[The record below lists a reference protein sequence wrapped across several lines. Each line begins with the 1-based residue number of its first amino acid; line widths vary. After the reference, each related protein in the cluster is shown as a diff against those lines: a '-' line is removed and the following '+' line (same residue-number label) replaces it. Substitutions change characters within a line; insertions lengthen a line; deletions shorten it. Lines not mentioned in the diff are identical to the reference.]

1 MANSSSSKPPAS
13 RASVR
18 SKSPASKGQRGA
30 RGSVKASRFSL
41 SKEAW
46 SVVALIGS
54 VLVAV
59 GAYTHVLGPL
69 GAFFHGFLAVLFG
82 NGGWVVVVLGAVV
95 SFGVLAGLRYAKSSW
110 VWLDVVVLQLTVASI
125 YGVLHEVHHHG
136 HFSFVGVVHYGGV
149 FGELLGYVFI
159 HLAGETGA
167 FVVISII
174 ALISIFHLLGLHLE
188 KISSLMSN
196 ALRDTRQGVISTRSN
211 SSNVSEPELD
221 SGAAGSRRRGEHVSP
236 VLSKGELEPEP
247 LIYDIPIF
255 SPHSDVVEKESR
267 RRRSKRGVE
276 DSDPDVKEKDDVI
289 DLSLIEDL
297 QDNAPAK
304 TTATSEV
311 AGNWRL
317 PPRTILSRGSK
328 QKLDKAELIER
339 GNALQSSLGTFGVG
353 VKVVGMT
360 VGPTVTRYELE
371 LAEGVKVSRLLALH
385 RDIAYAMAATDVRI
399 LAPIPG
405 RSAVGVEV
413 PNRTRETVTLGDVMA
428 SAEMSRATH
437 PLQVPIG
444 KDIAGSTVVAN
455 LAEMPHVLIA
465 GSTGSGK
472 SSALN
477 SILTSILMRS
487 TPEEVRLIL
496 IDPKRVELGQYSRLP
511 HLLTSVVVDPKKAAN
526 ALAWAVKEMENRYDL
541 LAAVGVRDITGY
553 NALIKEANKEGVD
566 KRTLSME
573 IFGDP
578 THEDA
583 IRPLPF
589 ILVVVDEL
597 NDLMMVAARDVED
610 SICRI
615 AQKARAVGI
624 HLIIATQRP
633 SVDVITGVIKAN
645 VPSRIAFSV
654 ASLAD
659 SRVVL
664 DQSGAEKLVGKGD
677 LLMITASSSHP
688 RRVQAPWV
696 SESEVRQVVSH
707 WLRLGGP
714 SYIEGV
720 EGDGNERESV
730 FGGSSQDDELY
741 KEAVRL
747 VVTSQ
752 LGSTSMLQRKLK
764 VGFARAGRIMDLLE
778 QGGIVGPPE
787 GSKPRAVLVTP
798 EQLEELNI

>member
-1 MANSSSSKPPAS
+1 MANSPRLKASSGKHKAVSGSRRSSRTSSSS
-13 RASVR
+13 RWKVN
-18 SKSPASKGQRGA
+18 
-30 RGSVKASRFSL
+30 L

-46 SVVALIGS
+46 SIVALVVS
-54 VLVAV
+54 VLAGV
-59 GAYTHVLGPL
+59 GAYTSVLGPL
-69 GAFFHGFLAVLFG
+69 GSFFHGFLEVFFG
-82 NGGWVVVVLGAVV
+82 HGGWVAIVGVAVV
-95 SFGVLAGLRYAKSSW
+95 AFGILANLKYARSKMSI
-110 VWLDVVVLQLTVASI
+110 VDVAIVQIMVASI
-125 YGVLHEVHHHG
+125 YGVVHEMNHNG
-136 HFSFVGVVHYGGV
+136 HFSMVGVVHYGGIIGEI
-149 FGELLGYVFI
+149 FGYMFLHVAGEVGAYVLIGLLLLIAVAN
-159 HLAGETGA
+159 LAG
-167 FVVISII
+167 
-174 ALISIFHLLGLHLE
+174 FHLE
-188 KISSLMSN
+188 RISSLVSSR
-196 ALRDTRQGVISTRSN
+196 LQEPKVSTQKVIAPGDERIERERVKILQKQKN
-211 SSNVSEPELD
+211 SKTTKNSQEDLPEFQ
-221 SGAAGSRRRGEHVSP
+221 
-236 VLSKGELEPEP
+236 
-247 LIYDIPIF
+247 DIPIF
-255 SPHSDVVEKESR
+255 
-267 RRRSKRGVE
+267 
-276 DSDPDVKEKDDVI
+276 
-289 DLSLIEDL
+289 
-297 QDNAPAK
+297 APGGE
-304 TTATSEV
+304 TREV
-311 AGNWRL
+311 ANGYDHLSSQGSEAKGHGVSQKIVDLPRLEAREGVVSRTGQGVNGSWRL
-317 PPRTILSRGSK
+317 PSKTILSRGSK
-328 QKLDKAELIER
+328 QKLNKAELIER

-371 LAEGVKVSRLLALH
+371 LAEGVKVNRLLSLH

-428 SAEMSRATH
+428 SSEMSRTRH
-437 PLQVPIG
+437 PLQVPVG
-444 KDIAGSTVVAN
+444 KDISGTTVVAN

-487 TPEEVRLIL
+487 TPDEVRLIL

-511 HLLTSVVVDPKKAAN
+511 HLLTNVVVDPKKAAN

-553 NALIKEANKEGVD
+553 NALIREANSEGVD
-566 KRTLSME
+566 KKTLSQE
-573 IFGDP
+573 IFGDSD
-578 THEDA
+578 HEDA
-583 IRPLPF
+583 IVPLPF

-696 SESEVRQVVSH
+696 TESEVRQVVSH

-714 SYIEGV
+714 SYVEGV
-720 EGDGNERESV
+720 EGDSGGRESM
-730 FGGSSQDDELY
+730 FSGSSQDDDLY
-741 KEAVRL
+741 REAVKL
-747 VVTSQ
+747 VVGSQ

-798 EQLEELNI
+798 EQLEDLNI

>member
-1 MANSSSSKPPAS
+1 MANSPRSSTTKSRGKTKVSSRPVSPRARSTSKW
-13 RASVR
+13 RI
-18 SKSPASKGQRGA
+18 
-30 RGSVKASRFSL
+30 SL

-46 SVVALIGS
+46 SVVALVGS
-54 VLVAV
+54 LLVGI
-59 GAYTHVLGPL
+59 GAYSHVLGPL
-69 GAFFHGFLAVLFG
+69 GSFFHGFLAVLFG
-82 NGGWVVVVLGAVV
+82 HSGWVIVVGAAVV
-95 SFGVLAGLRYAKSSW
+95 SIGILANFKYAASKMSIA
-110 VWLDVVVLQLTVASI
+110 DVAVVQLMVAAV
-125 YGVLHEVHHHG
+125 YGVVHETNHGG

-149 FGELLGYVFI
+149 LGELFGYLFL
-159 HLAGETGA
+159 HLAGEIGG
-167 FVVISII
+167 FVLIGLVMFL
-174 ALISIFHLLGLHLE
+174 ALANFLGLHLE
-188 KISSLMSN
+188 RVSFWVSSRLRESKAAARTGSFVQDEHSDRERVKVLKRPKGSN
-196 ALRDTRQGVISTRSN
+196 APTELQGEV
-211 SSNVSEPELD
+211 PEFQ
-221 SGAAGSRRRGEHVSP
+221 
-236 VLSKGELEPEP
+236 
-247 LIYDIPIF
+247 DIPIF
-255 SPHSDVVEKESR
+255 APSSEHEVTAKGVSSPQIQ
-267 RRRSKRGVE
+267 SK
-276 DSDPDVKEKDDVI
+276 DVKEKDGAFELI
-289 DLSLIEDL
+289 DLAGFEDR
-297 QDNAPAK
+297 DAGEFMSKNSV
-304 TTATSEV
+304 SET
-311 AGNWRL
+311 WRL
-317 PPRTILSRGSK
+317 PPKSILSRGSK
-328 QKLDKAELIER
+328 QKLNKAELIER

-353 VKVVGMT
+353 VRVVGMT

-371 LAEGVKVSRLLALH
+371 LAEGVKVNRLLSLH

-413 PNRTRETVTLGDVMA
+413 PNKTRETVTLGDVMA
-428 SAEMSRATH
+428 SSEMSRAKH

-444 KDIAGSTVVAN
+444 KDISGSTVVAN

-487 TPEEVRLIL
+487 TPDEVRLIL

-553 NALIKEANKEGVD
+553 NALIREANSEGVD
-566 KRTLSME
+566 KKTLSQE
-573 IFGDP
+573 IFGDIN
-578 THEDA
+578 HEDA
-583 IRPLPF
+583 IVPLPF

-677 LLMITASSSHP
+677 LLMITAASSHP
-688 RRVQAPWV
+688 KRVQAPWV
-696 SESEVRQVVSH
+696 SEAEVRQAVAH
-707 WLRLGGP
+707 WSRLGGP
-714 SYIEGV
+714 SYVEGV
-720 EGDGNERESV
+720 EGEGNARES
-730 FGGSSQDDELY
+730 FLGGSTQDDDLY
-741 KEAVRL
+741 REAVKL
-747 VVTSQ
+747 VVSSQ

-787 GSKPRAVLVTP
+787 GSKPRVVLVTP
-798 EQLEELNI
+798 EQLEDLNS

>member
-1 MANSSSSKPPAS
+1 MANSSRSNTTKSRGTTKVSARSAAPRVSST
-13 RASVR
+13 R
-18 SKSPASKGQRGA
+18 
-30 RGSVKASRFSL
+30 RFRISL

-46 SVVALIGS
+46 SVV
-54 VLVAV
+54 VLVGSLLV
-59 GAYTHVLGPL
+59 GIGAYSHVLGPL
-69 GAFFHGFLAVLFG
+69 GSFFHGFLAVLFG
-82 NGGWVVVVLGAVV
+82 HSGWVVVVGAAIV
-95 SFGVLAGLRYAKSSW
+95 SVGVLANFKYAASKMS
-110 VWLDVVVLQLTVASI
+110 VVDVAVVQFMVASV
-125 YGVLHEVHHHG
+125 YGVVHETNHG
-136 HFSFVGVVHYGGV
+136 GRFSFVGVVHYGGV
-149 FGELLGYVFI
+149 VGELFGYLFL
-159 HLAGETGA
+159 HLAGKIGG
-167 FVVISII
+167 FVLIGLLLLL
-174 ALISIFHLLGLHLE
+174 ALANLGGLHLE
-188 KISSLMSN
+188 RVSAWVSSQLRESKAPTGKGPFVQDEPSDRERVKVLKRSKI
-196 ALRDTRQGVISTRSN
+196 
-211 SSNVSEPELD
+211 PK
-221 SGAAGSRRRGEHVSP
+221 SP
-236 VLSKGELEPEP
+236 VGPQDEALEFQ
-247 LIYDIPIF
+247 DIPIF
-255 SPHSDVVEKESR
+255 APNLENEIAAKDTSPPIQSKDAKDQDEPLEIVDLAVFEDRESGELR
-267 RRRSKRGVE
+267 LKKGTSGSWK
-276 DSDPDVKEKDDVI
+276 
-289 DLSLIEDL
+289 L
-297 QDNAPAK
+297 PAK
-304 TTATSEV
+304 S
-311 AGNWRL
+311 
-317 PPRTILSRGSK
+317 ILSRGSK
-328 QKLDKAELIER
+328 QRLNKAELIER

-371 LAEGVKVSRLLALH
+371 LAEGVKVNRLLSLH

-428 SAEMSRATH
+428 SSEMSRAKH
-437 PLQVPIG
+437 PLQVPVG
-444 KDIAGSTVVAN
+444 KDISGSTVVAN

-487 TPEEVRLIL
+487 TPDEVRLIL

-526 ALAWAVKEMENRYDL
+526 ALAWAVKEMESRYDL

-553 NALIKEANKEGVD
+553 NALIREANSEGVD
-566 KRTLSME
+566 RKSLSQE
-573 IFGDP
+573 IFGDSD
-578 THEDA
+578 HEEA
-583 IRPLPF
+583 IVPLPF

-688 RRVQAPWV
+688 KRVQAPWV
-696 SESEVRQVVSH
+696 SEAEVRQVVSH
-707 WLRLGGP
+707 WSRLGGP

-720 EGDGNERESV
+720 EGEANTRES
-730 FGGSSQDDELY
+730 FLGSSSQDDDLY
-741 KEAVRL
+741 REAVKL
-747 VVTSQ
+747 VVGSQ

-787 GSKPRAVLVTP
+787 GSKPRVVLVTP
-798 EQLEELNI
+798 EQLEDLNS